1 MSMKIIVSG
10 SSGLVGAA
18 LIPRLAQAGH
28 EVTRLVRRAPMP
40 GELRWD
46 PTAGTIDAAAL
57 EGCDAVIHLAGA
69 GIADHRWTDEYKR
82 ELRESRTAPTR
93 LLAQAIAGLDR
104 RPAVML
110 SASAIGWYGPRDDE
124 PLDEQSEPGTGF
136 LADIC
141 REWEAATAPAEEAGI
156 RVAHL
161 RTGIVLSTKG
171 GALKKQLPLFK
182 LGLGGKFGDGT
193 QWQSWISMPDE
204 VGAISHLLSADVR
217 GAVNLTAP
225 TPVTNAE
232 FTAALA
238 TALHRPAVVPIPS
251 FGPKLL
257 LGSEL
262 AESLLFTGQR
272 VLPTALLAAGY
283 RFEHPTI
290 DVALRALL
298 AKSASA

>member
-110 SASAIGWYGPRDDE
+110 SASAIGWYGPRNDE

-141 REWEAATAPAEEAGI
+141 RDWEAATAPAEEAGI

-204 VGAISHLLSADVR
+204 VGAISHLLTADVR

>member
-1 MSMKIIVSG
+1 
-10 SSGLVGAA
+10 
-18 LIPRLAQAGH
+18 
-28 EVTRLVRRAPMP
+28 
-40 GELRWD
+40 
-46 PTAGTIDAAAL
+46 
-57 EGCDAVIHLAGA
+57 VIHLAGA

-82 ELRESRTAPTR
+82 ELRESRTTPTR
-93 LLAQAIAGLDR
+93 LLAEAIAGLDR

-110 SASAIGWYGPRDDE
+110 SASAIGWYGPRRDE
-124 PLDEQSEPGTGF
+124 SLDEQSAPGSGF

-141 REWEAATAPAEEAGI
+141 RDWEAATAPAVTAGI
-156 RVAHL
+156 RVVHL
-161 RTGIVLSTKG
+161 RTGIVLSAKG

-193 QWQSWISMPDE
+193 QWQSWISMPDQ
-204 VGAISHLLSADVR
+204 VGAISHLLTAEVS
-217 GAVNLTAP
+217 GPVNLTAP

-238 TALHRPAVVPIPS
+238 DALHRPAFVPIPS

-257 LGSEL
+257 LGGEL

-272 VLPTALLAAGY
+272 VLPAALLAAGY
-283 RFEHPTI
+283 RFEHPTL

-298 AKSASA
+298 AKSAAA

>member
-1 MSMKIIVSG
+1 MKIIVSG

-18 LIPRLAQAGH
+18 LIPRLEQAGH

-40 GELRWD
+40 GEVRWD

-82 ELRESRTAPTR
+82 ELRESRTTPTR
-93 LLAQAIAGLDR
+93 LLAEAIAGLDR

-110 SASAIGWYGPRDDE
+110 SASAIGWYGPRHDE
-124 PLDEQSEPGTGF
+124 PLDEQSAPGSGF

-141 REWEAATAPAEEAGI
+141 REWEAATAPAEAAGI

-193 QWQSWISMPDE
+193 QWQSWISMPD
-204 VGAISHLLSADVR
+204 R
-217 GAVNLTAP
+217 GRRDQPPAHGRRAAAP
-225 TPVTNAE
+225 ST
-232 FTAALA
+232 
-238 TALHRPAVVPIPS
+238 
-251 FGPKLL
+251 
-257 LGSEL
+257 
-262 AESLLFTGQR
+262 
-272 VLPTALLAAGY
+272 
-283 RFEHPTI
+283 
-290 DVALRALL
+290 
-298 AKSASA
+298 

>member
-1 MSMKIIVSG
+1 
-10 SSGLVGAA
+10 
-18 LIPRLAQAGH
+18 
-28 EVTRLVRRAPMP
+28 MP
-40 GELRWD
+40 GEIRWD

-110 SASAIGWYGPRDDE
+110 SASAIGWYGPRRDE
-124 PLDEQSEPGTGF
+124 LLDEQSEPGTGF

-141 REWEAATAPAEEAGI
+141 REWEAATAPAEAAGI
-156 RVAHL
+156 RVVHL

-204 VGAISHLLSADVR
+204 VGAISHLLTADVH

-238 TALHRPAVVPIPS
+238 TALHRPAFVPIPS

-257 LGSEL
+257 LGGEL

-298 AKSASA
+298 AKSAAA

>member
-110 SASAIGWYGPRDDE
+110 SASAIGWYGPRNDE
-124 PLDEQSEPGTGF
+124 LLDEQSEPGTGF

-141 REWEAATAPAEEAGI
+141 RDWEAATAPAEEAGI

-204 VGAISHLLSADVR
+204 VGAISHLLTADVR

-225 TPVTNAE
+225 TPVRNAE

-262 AESLLFTGQR
+262 AEALLYTGQR